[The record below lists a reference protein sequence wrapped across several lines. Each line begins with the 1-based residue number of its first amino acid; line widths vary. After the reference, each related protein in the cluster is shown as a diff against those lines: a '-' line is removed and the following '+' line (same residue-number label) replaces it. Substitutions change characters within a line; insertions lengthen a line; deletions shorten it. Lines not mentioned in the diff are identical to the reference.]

1 MTALTLSFLESKVFE
16 IIIMPYIV
24 VAVIMSFIVYFEMQ
38 RDPLVEP
45 SIFIA
50 VSCGIIWPYI
60 LYMDLT
66 RK

>member
-1 MTALTLSFLESKVFE
+1 M
-16 IIIMPYIV
+16 V
-24 VAVIMSFIVYFEMQ
+24 VAVIMSFIVYFDMQ
-38 RDPLVEP
+38 RDPRVKP

-50 VSCGIIWPYI
+50 VFCGIIWPYI